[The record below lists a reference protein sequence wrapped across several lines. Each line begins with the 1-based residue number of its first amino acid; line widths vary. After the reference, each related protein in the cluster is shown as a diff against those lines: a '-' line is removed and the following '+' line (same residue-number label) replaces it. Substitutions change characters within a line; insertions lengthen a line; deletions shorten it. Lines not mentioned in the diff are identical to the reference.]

1 MHICIGNLTIIGSD
15 NGLSPGRRQ
24 AIIWANDGILLI
36 RSLETNYSEILS
48 KIHTFSFK
56 KMLLKT
62 LSAKW
67 QPSCLGLNELT
78 FVHIMASRYLNQRCL
93 IFKTI
98 CTYTNQLQWNFDW
111 HSNNFFPKN
120 TFENVCTTASI
131 FFKTQ
136 WQWTP
141 CVSIR
146 ANIMDPN
153 LSSHPGSCL
162 T

>member
-1 MHICIGNLTIIGSD
+1 MTEYQVIKPHPVIPVFFFYWTILLNATCSIKAWLTHWGRVMHICIGNLIIIGSD

-62 LSAKW
+62 SAKW
-67 QPSCLGLNELT
+67 QPFCLGLNEMPPIWAATL
-78 FVHIMASRYLNQRCL
+78 
-93 IFKTI
+93 
-98 CTYTNQLQWNFDW
+98 
-111 HSNNFFPKN
+111 
-120 TFENVCTTASI
+120 
-131 FFKTQ
+131 
-136 WQWTP
+136 
-141 CVSIR
+141 
-146 ANIMDPN
+146 DPALLRQCDATN